1 MVALRLSEYL
11 HSWCFDIPQNWFDN
25 YYTTTFVLG
34 ALKTPNISLIP
45 NNLKYFFFF
54 KSCFWRF
61 SFCPTFSITPPRS
74 WLRLIHMTQVK
85 HWHYITTMIIHV
97 NILYPINGMI
107 DLEAKILGKKLFL
120 IFVYGIHF
128 QNKGIRYENN

>member
-1 MVALRLSEYL
+1 
-11 HSWCFDIPQNWFDN
+11 
-25 YYTTTFVLG
+25 
-34 ALKTPNISLIP
+34 
-45 NNLKYFFFF
+45 
-54 KSCFWRF
+54 
-61 SFCPTFSITPPRS
+61 
-74 WLRLIHMTQVK
+74 
-85 HWHYITTMIIHV
+85 MIIHV